1 MSWSDSFRS
10 NEERKRDELRDLIAS
25 LEKRKREAEETVADP
40 AFVRYGSA
48 QDAIRI
54 KADHAKAVKE
64 IRAAKKKLS
73 DLEGNGK

>member
-10 NEERKRDELRDLIAS
+10 NEERKRDELRELIAS
-25 LEKRKREAEETVADP
+25 WEKKKKEAEETATDP

-64 IRAAKKKLS
+64 IKAAKRALAK
-73 DLEGNGK
+73 LEGLG